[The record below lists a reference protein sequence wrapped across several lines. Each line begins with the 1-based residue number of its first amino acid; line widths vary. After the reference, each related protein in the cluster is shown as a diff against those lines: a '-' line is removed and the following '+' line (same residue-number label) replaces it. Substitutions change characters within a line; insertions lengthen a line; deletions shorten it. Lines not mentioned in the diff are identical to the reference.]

1 MSLPYMSDKSIMRPT
16 VRTQFGGLNNNLS
29 ARDGEIVW
37 MENMS
42 SREFPL
48 LTPRNQRAHIQNI
61 SAPNGLGAGDEL
73 WWVDGTDFYYGGEL
87 KGSLWTEA
95 AIPYDMYTAKR
106 HFALMGNLVLI
117 FPDKAY
123 YDIQADSFGWIE
135 EGIAHSGVTKFAGS
149 TYAGVP
155 AAANTIYIGE
165 QNSFAVGDAV
175 TISGCSVCPDNNKTV
190 IIREIGSGE
199 IRFYENT
206 FRVYPKCSF
215 KVTEELPAGDYWFQY
230 DWEGESGPVGFTLLE
245 PAVAGDELQFSPEGS
260 TAVYL
265 VHENTSTMLFI
276 KAVQGQD
283 TFLNGMKGSV
293 VNPPLV
299 NHVGEI
305 TGTELQFG
313 FEPDSVYERGY
324 ISVTRK
330 APDLDFVCV
339 NENRLWGCKGDTIYA
354 SALGDPFNFNVFDG
368 LSTDSWQS
376 AVPDEG
382 DFTACVSYGGY
393 PIFFKENSICKV
405 QGDKPSNFQWTLSS
419 RFGVKEGSSWS
430 LAVAGETLFYLSRA
444 GICSYNGGAPRV
456 ISEALGANTRWA
468 EASGGSDGIR
478 YYVSLRD
485 YDDSD
490 VSGLYVFDTRYGVWH
505 REDDNWGMFAFCYES
520 LYMLTNNGDL
530 YRLDGDTNY
539 GTLEDP
545 ITWQVAFAD
554 SDNFYET
561 TDSNSQNK
569 KGGPLRILIRATLA
583 EDSTIEVKIKYDDGS
598 TKSVGTITSTS
609 SAKKKT
615 YILPLIL
622 RRCDHYQLS
631 MDGYG
636 DAVIYSI
643 AVERYSGSQ
652 FQGSSSVSLPNQDY

>member
-1 MSLPYMSDKSIMRPT
+1 MSLPYMNNKSIMRPT

-48 LTPRNQRAHIQNI
+48 LTPRKQRALVQTI
-61 SAPNGLGAGDEL
+61 SEPQGIGARDEL
-73 WWVDGTDFYYGGEL
+73 YWVSGTGFYYNGVL
-87 KGSLWTEA
+87 KGAVEKSPKQFA
-95 AIPYDMYTAKR
+95 A
-106 HFALMGNLVLI
+106 MGNLILI
-117 FPDKAY
+117 FPDKKY
-123 YDIQADSFGWIE
+123 YDIDSGAFGNM
-135 EGIAHSGVTKFAGS
+135 GVSQSYSGVSFKNG

-155 AAANTIYIGE
+155 AEANTIYKSGAAWD
-165 QNSFAVGDAV
+165 FKAGDAL
-175 TISGCSVCPDNNKTV
+175 TISGCTVHPENNKTAIV
-190 IIREIGSGE
+190 REVQGDYL
-199 IRFYENT
+199 RFYEGT
-206 FRVYPKCSF
+206 FTLDSTIRY
-215 KVTEELPAGDYWFQY
+215 TATQEGLPAGTYHFDEGGQFTLTADLTEGDTLTWNGTSIDAMIGGVSSTIAVTAGTDGEALVFADIPTDYT
-230 DWEGESGPVGFTLLE
+230 ESGSITLVRE
-245 PAVAGDELQFSPEGS
+245 V
-260 TAVYL
+260 
-265 VHENTSTMLFI
+265 
-276 KAVQGQD
+276 
-283 TFLNGMKGSV
+283 
-293 VNPPLV
+293 
-299 NHVGEI
+299 
-305 TGTELQFG
+305 
-313 FEPDSVYERGY
+313 
-324 ISVTRK
+324 
-330 APDLDFVCV
+330 PDLDYICV

-393 PIFFKENSICKV
+393 PIFFKEDSICKV

-456 ISEALGANTRWA
+456 ISEPLGANTRWA

-485 YDDSD
+485 YDDSV

-505 REDDNWGMFAFCYES
+505 REDSVSGAFAFCDES
-520 LYMLTNNGDL
+520 LYMVDL
-530 YRLDGDTNY
+530 DTGKLWRLDGDTDY
-539 GTLEDP
+539 GSAEGT
-545 ITWQVAFAD
+545 ITWQVKFAD

-569 KGGPLRILIRATLA
+569 KGPLRILIRATLA
-583 EDSTIEVKIKYDDGS
+583 NNTTIEVKIKYDDG
-598 TKSVGTITSTS
+598 TTHLVGTLEGSS

-615 YILPLIL
+615 YIIPLIL
-622 RRCDHYQLS
+622 RRCDHYRLS
-631 MDGYG
+631 LDGYG

-652 FQGSSSVSLPNQDY
+652 FQGSSSVSLPNAYNPSES

>member
-1 MSLPYMSDKSIMRPT
+1 MSLPYMGDKSIMRPT

-48 LTPRNQRAHIQNI
+48 LTPRKPRVYIQTI
-61 SAPNGLGAGDEL
+61 SSPTGFGARDEL
-73 WWVDGTDFYYGGEL
+73 YWTAGSGFYY
-87 KGSLWTEA
+87 KGTYKGAVDSSTQKQFA
-95 AIPYDMYTAKR
+95 A
-106 HFALMGNLVLI
+106 MGNMILI
-117 FPDKAY
+117 FPDKKY
-123 YDIQADSFGWIE
+123 YDIDSGTFGNLAA
-135 EGIAHSGVTKFAGS
+135 GVSGQTGVQFQNG

-155 AAANTIYIGE
+155 AEANTIYKAGAAWGF
-165 QNSFAVGDAV
+165 SAGDAIA
-175 TISGCSVCPDNNKTV
+175 ISGCTTHPENNKTAIV
-190 IIREIGSGE
+190 REVDGDYL
-199 IRFYENT
+199 RFYEGT
-206 FRVYPKCSF
+206 FTLDITVRY
-215 KVTEELPAGDYWFQY
+215 TAGEEGLPAGTYHF
-230 DWEGESGPVGFTLLE
+230 EGLQFTLSSDMSE
-245 PAVAGDELQFSPEGS
+245 GDTLTWNGTSI
-260 TAVYL
+260 TAVIGG
-265 VHENTSTMLFI
+265 VTSTI
-276 KAVQGQD
+276 AV
-283 TFLNGMKGSV
+283 T
-293 VNPPLV
+293 
-299 NHVGEI
+299 
-305 TGTELQFG
+305 TGTGGELLVFSDIPTNYTEAG
-313 FEPDSVYERGY
+313 TLSLGREV
-324 ISVTRK
+324 
-330 APDLDFVCV
+330 PDLDYVCV

-368 LSTDSWQS
+368 LSSDSWTS

-419 RFGVKEGSSWS
+419 RFGVKEWSSWS

-456 ISEALGANTRWA
+456 ISESLGANTRWA

-478 YYVSLRD
+478 YYVSLQD
-485 YDDSD
+485 YDESD

-505 REDDNWGMFAFCYES
+505 REDSVSGTFAFCDES
-520 LYMLTNNGDL
+520 LYMVDL
-530 YRLDGDTNY
+530 DTGKLWRLDGDTDY
-539 GTLEDP
+539 GSAEGT
-545 ITWQVAFAD
+545 ITWQVKFAD

-569 KGGPLRILIRATLA
+569 KGPLRILIRATLP
-583 EDSTIEVKIKYDDGS
+583 ENSTIEVKIRYDDG
-598 TKSVGTITSTS
+598 TTHTVGTITGTA

-652 FQGSSSVSLPNQDY
+652 FQGSSSVTLPSQDY

>member
-48 LTPRNQRAHIQNI
+48 LTPRQQRVLWVNA
-61 SAPNGLGAGDEL
+61 GGFFGFGARDEL
-73 WWVDGTDFYYGGEL
+73 YWVEHTSFYYNGAW
-87 KGSLWTEA
+87 KGRVA
-95 AIPYDMYTAKR
+95 AASPKQ
-106 HFALMGNLVLI
+106 FANMGNLILI
-117 FPDKAY
+117 FPDKKY
-123 YDIQADSFGWIE
+123 YDIDSDTFGNMSV
-135 EGIAHSGVTKFAGS
+135 GQTFSGVSFQNG

-155 AAANTIYIGE
+155 ANANTIYKAGAAW
-165 QNSFAVGDAV
+165 QFRPGDAL
-175 TISGCSVCPDNNKTV
+175 TISGDDMAHPENAKTAIV
-190 IIREIGSGE
+190 REVQGDYL
-199 IRFYENT
+199 RFYEGT
-206 FRVYPKCSF
+206 FTLDSTIRY
-215 KVTEELPAGDYWFQY
+215 TATQEGLPAGTYHFD
-230 DWEGESGPVGFTLLE
+230 EGGQFTLATALTE
-245 PAVAGDELQFSPEGS
+245 GDTLTWNGTSIDAVIGGVSS
-260 TAVYL
+260 T
-265 VHENTSTMLFI
+265 
-276 KAVQGQD
+276 
-283 TFLNGMKGSV
+283 
-293 VNPPLV
+293 
-299 NHVGEI
+299 
-305 TGTELQFG
+305 
-313 FEPDSVYERGY
+313 
-324 ISVTRK
+324 ISVTAGTDGEALVFADIPTDYTEPGSITIEREV
-330 APDLDFVCV
+330 PDLDYVCV

-368 LSTDSWQS
+368 LSSDSWTS

-419 RFGVKEGSSWS
+419 RFGVKEGSANS

-456 ISEALGANTRWA
+456 ISEPLGANTRWQQA
-468 EASGGSDGIR
+468 TGGSDGIR
-478 YYVSLRD
+478 YYVGLRD

-505 REDDNWGMFAFCYES
+505 REDYRYGDFAFCHES
-520 LYMLTNNGDL
+520 LYMALETNGI

-539 GTLEDP
+539 GTLEDTL
-545 ITWQVAFAD
+545 TWQVVFAD

-561 TDSNSQNK
+561 TDTASQNK
-569 KGGPLRILIRATLA
+569 KGGPLRILIRATLP
-583 EDSTIEVKIKYDDGS
+583 ENSTIEVKIKYDDGS
-598 TKSVGTITSTS
+598 TKTVGTITGTS
-609 SAKKKT
+609 GAKKKT

-636 DAVIYSI
+636 NAVIYSI

-652 FQGSSSVSLPNQDY
+652 FQGGSGVSLPSQDY

>member
-16 VRTQFGGLNNNLS
+16 VRTQFGGLNNNLA

-48 LTPRNQRAHIQNI
+48 LTPRNQRVYIQTI
-61 SAPNGLGAGDEL
+61 SSPTGFGARDEL
-73 WWVDGTDFYYGGEL
+73 YWTAGSGFYY
-87 KGSLWTEA
+87 KGAYKGAVDSSTQKQFA
-95 AIPYDMYTAKR
+95 A
-106 HFALMGNLVLI
+106 MGNMILI
-117 FPDKAY
+117 FPDKKY
-123 YDIQADSFGWIE
+123 YDIDSDTFGNM
-135 EGIAHSGVTKFAGS
+135 GDAVTLSGVSFQNG

-155 AAANTIYIGE
+155 AEANTIYKEGAAWD
-165 QNSFAVGDAV
+165 FRPGDAV
-175 TISGCSVCPDNNKTV
+175 TISGCTVHPENNKTAIV
-190 IIREIGSGE
+190 REVDGDYL
-199 IRFYENT
+199 RFYENT
-206 FRVYPKCSF
+206 FTLSEYPM
-215 KVTEELPAGDYWFQY
+215 VVVGEAGLPAGHYFGKYKEWAPANKFLD
-230 DWEGESGPVGFTLLE
+230 FTLAE
-245 PAVAGDELQFSPEGS
+245 DMSEGDTLILDTKNYRIIVTIEGI
-260 TAVYL
+260 TTYCVY
-265 VHENTSTMLFI
+265 SIIIPSGFI
-276 KAVQGQD
+276 P
-283 TFLNGMKGSV
+283 S
-293 VNPPLV
+293 PLV
-299 NHVGEI
+299 DFDEKTQKMDYTEPGSI
-305 TGTELQFG
+305 TIQRE
-313 FEPDSVYERGY
+313 V
-324 ISVTRK
+324 
-330 APDLDFVCV
+330 PDLDYICV

-368 LSTDSWQS
+368 LSSDSWTS

-419 RFGVKEGSSWS
+419 RFGVKSGSSWS

-444 GICSYNGGAPRV
+444 GVCAYNGGAPRV
-456 ISEALGANTRWA
+456 ISEPLGANTRWA

-478 YYVSLRD
+478 YYVCLVD

-505 REDDNWGMFAFCYES
+505 REDDSWGMFAFCYES
-520 LYMLTNNGDL
+520 LYMLTNTGDL
-530 YRLDGDTNY
+530 YRLDGDTTY
-539 GTLEDP
+539 GSAEGD
-545 ITWQVAFAD
+545 IEWQVKFAD

-561 TDSNSQNK
+561 TDSNSQDK
-569 KGGPLRILIRATLA
+569 KGPLRILIRATLPQN
-583 EDSTIEVKIKYDDGS
+583 STIEVKIRYDDG
-598 TKSVGTITSTS
+598 TKHTVGTITGTS

-652 FQGSSSVSLPNQDY
+652 FQGSSGVSLPNAYNPSNN

>member
-1 MSLPYMSDKSIMRPT
+1 MSLPYMSEKSIMRPT

-48 LTPRNQRAHIQNI
+48 LTPRQQRALWVNVASVFGI
-61 SAPNGLGAGDEL
+61 GARDEL
-73 WWVDGTDFYYGGEL
+73 YWVELTGFYYNGAW
-87 KGSLWTEA
+87 KGSVA
-95 AIPYDMYTAKR
+95 ASPKK
-106 HFALMGNLVLI
+106 FANMGNLILI
-117 FPDKAY
+117 FPDKKY
-123 YDIQADSFGWIE
+123 YDIDSDTFGNMAVGQTFI
-135 EGIAHSGVTKFAGS
+135 GGVSFQNG

-155 AAANTIYIGE
+155 ANANTIYKDGAAW
-165 QNSFAVGDAV
+165 QFRPGDAL
-175 TISGCSVCPDNNKTV
+175 TISGDDMAHPENAKTAIV
-190 IIREIGSGE
+190 REVQGDYL
-199 IRFYENT
+199 RFYEGT
-206 FRVYPKCSF
+206 FTLDSTIRY
-215 KVTEELPAGDYWFQY
+215 TATQEGLPAGTYHFD
-230 DWEGESGPVGFTLLE
+230 EGGQFTLSTDLTEGDTLTWNGTSIDAVIGNVSSTITVTAGTDGEALVFADIPTDYTE
-245 PAVAGDELQFSPEGS
+245 PGR
-260 TAVYL
+260 
-265 VHENTSTMLFI
+265 
-276 KAVQGQD
+276 
-283 TFLNGMKGSV
+283 
-293 VNPPLV
+293 
-299 NHVGEI
+299 I
-305 TGTELQFG
+305 TI
-313 FEPDSVYERGY
+313 ERE
-324 ISVTRK
+324 V
-330 APDLDFVCV
+330 PDLDYVCV

-368 LSTDSWQS
+368 LSSDSWTS

-419 RFGVKEGSSWS
+419 RFGVKEGSANS

-456 ISEALGANTRWA
+456 ISEPLGANTRWQQA
-468 EASGGSDGIR
+468 TGGSDGIR
-478 YYVSLRD
+478 YYVGLRD

-505 REDDNWGMFAFCYES
+505 REDYRYGDFAFCHES
-520 LYMLTNNGDL
+520 LYMALETNGI

-539 GTLEDP
+539 GTLEDTF
-545 ITWQVAFAD
+545 TWQVVFAD

-561 TDSNSQNK
+561 VDTASQNK

-583 EDSTIEVKIKYDDGS
+583 EDSTIEVKIKYDDGN
-598 TKSVGTITSTS
+598 TKSVGTITGTS

-622 RRCDHYQLS
+622 RRCDHYRLS
-631 MDGYG
+631 LDGYG

-652 FQGSSSVSLPNQDY
+652 FQGSSSVTLPNQDY

>member
-1 MSLPYMSDKSIMRPT
+1 MSLPYMSEKSIMRPT
-16 VRTQFGGLNNNLS
+16 VRTQFGGLNNNLA

-48 LTPRNQRAHIQNI
+48 LTPRKPRAYVQTI
-61 SAPNGLGAGDEL
+61 SEPQGIGSRDELYWVSGTGFYYNGVLKGTVEKSAKQFAAMNGL
-73 WWVDGTDFYYGGEL
+73 
-87 KGSLWTEA
+87 
-95 AIPYDMYTAKR
+95 I
-106 HFALMGNLVLI
+106 LI
-117 FPDKAY
+117 FPDKKY
-123 YDIQADSFGWIE
+123 YDIDSGTY
-135 EGIAHSGVTKFAGS
+135 GDMGVSQSYSGVSFKNG

-155 AAANTIYIGE
+155 AEANTIYKSGAAWD
-165 QNSFAVGDAV
+165 FKAGDAI
-175 TISGCSVCPDNNKTV
+175 TISGCTVHTENNKTAIV
-190 IIREIGSGE
+190 REVDGDNL
-199 IRFYENT
+199 RFYENT
-206 FRVYPKCSF
+206 FKLDSTIRYTVGEEGLNAGTYHFEEGGQFTLTDDLSEGDTLTWNGTSIDAVIGGVSSTIA
-215 KVTEELPAGDYWFQY
+215 VTTGTDGELLVFADIPTDYT
-230 DWEGESGPVGFTLLE
+230 ESGTL
-245 PAVAGDELQFSPEGS
+245 
-260 TAVYL
+260 T
-265 VHENTSTMLFI
+265 
-276 KAVQGQD
+276 
-283 TFLNGMKGSV
+283 
-293 VNPPLV
+293 
-299 NHVGEI
+299 I
-305 TGTELQFG
+305 T
-313 FEPDSVYERGY
+313 RM
-324 ISVTRK
+324 I
-330 APDLDFVCV
+330 PDLDYVCV

-368 LSTDSWQS
+368 LSSDSWTS

-456 ISEALGANTRWA
+456 ISEPLGANTRWA

-478 YYVSLRD
+478 YYVSLQD
-485 YDDSD
+485 YDESD

-505 REDDNWGMFAFCYES
+505 REDSVSGAFAFCDES
-520 LYMLTNNGDL
+520 LYMVDL
-530 YRLDGDTNY
+530 DTGKLWRLDGDTDY
-539 GTLEDP
+539 GSAEGT
-545 ITWQVAFAD
+545 ITWQVKFAD

-569 KGGPLRILIRATLA
+569 KGPLRILIRATLPQN
-583 EDSTIEVKIKYDDGS
+583 STIEVKIKYDDG
-598 TKSVGTITSTS
+598 TTHTVGTLEGSS

-622 RRCDHYQLS
+622 RRCDHYQISLA
-631 MDGYG
+631 GTG

-643 AVERYSGSQ
+643 SIEKYSGSQ
-652 FQGSSSVSLPNQDY
+652 FQGSAGVTLPNANNPVIEVIQ